1 MRACPHCGST
11 YVTEVEFCGIDG
23 ARLVEAQ
30 ADPLIGQVI
39 DRYRIEELL
48 GTGAMAAVYRAR
60 HTVLERDFAIKVLFG
75 DLASNRSIVARF
87 RREAQALAVVRHSN
101 IISVVDFGT
110 TEQGLTFL
118 TMDYVQGRTLGDI
131 VDREGPMPWERAAK
145 ITRQIAAGLGE
156 AHRLGLIHRDV
167 KPANILLVQE
177 GAEEVVKIL
186 DFGIVAIDDPVES
199 TKLTGTGRIVG
210 TPIYMAPEQSR
221 PGPISSA
228 ADLYALGVILY
239 QMLAGAPPFQGEHL
253 AEVLIKHNTQ
263 PPPPLPPSGG
273 LERIAYWLLAKDPL
287 QRPLSAQALIGELDA
302 LLAQRSS
309 NPPLGSR
316 LLPHFATPINDLIS
330 VAPTPAAAFE
340 NITEQLE
347 VPSAIPGPARSGEAI
362 APLRSGEAIAPLRS
376 GELQVALSETLVRQP
391 TAGSAE
397 ARAML
402 SPALST
408 ASGDSDVPLVE
419 LEHTIGRPRNTRFF
433 AIAATVIVVL
443 MALIWLGQRGR
454 TQKAAL
460 VGESLRQETR
470 DEEARSGVRFAAE
483 PANEAPGGTQVTET
497 RTATVTLKATATLK
511 ERPDEA
517 APKEAAPNEAAP
529 KEAGPDEAAPPARAL
544 PRLERKLRRTMSQRG
559 VNDDDLAAIAGT
571 ATILKRF
578 TAAKERDQ
586 DTEASA
592 AATQLIEEIKALQHT
607 PWLLRTKLRRAALK
621 LRSKQL
627 KPAERATFEARRR
640 ELNDHLRARLDEEQ
654 SLQLSIKINRLEE
667 ELERRINP

>member
-1 MRACPHCGST
+1 MLRPEMRACPHCGST

-118 TMDYVQGRTLGDI
+118 TMDYVRGRTLGDI
-131 VDREGPMPWERAAK
+131 VDREGPMPWERAAR

-287 QRPLSAQALIGELDA
+287 QRPLSAQALIAELDV
-302 LLAQRSS
+302 LLTQRSS

-330 VAPTPAAAFE
+330 VAPTPAAALE

-362 APLRSGEAIAPLRS
+362 APLVS

-391 TAGSAE
+391 TAGSTE

-408 ASGDSDVPLVE
+408 VSGDSDVPLVE

-433 AIAATVIVVL
+433 VIAATVIAL
-443 MALIWLGQRGR
+443 LLALIWLGQRGR

-460 VGESLRQETR
+460 VGESMRQETT

-483 PANEAPGGTQVTET
+483 PANEAPVGTRVAET
-497 RTATVTLKATATLK
+497 RTATVTLE
-511 ERPDEA
+511 ER
-517 APKEAAPNEAAP
+517 
-529 KEAGPDEAAPPARAL
+529 PDEAAPPARTL

-571 ATILKRF
+571 ALILKRIA
-578 TAAKERDQ
+578 AAKEQDQ
-586 DTEASA
+586 DAEASTA
-592 AATQLIEEIKALQHT
+592 TTQLIEEIKALQHT
-607 PWLLRTKLRRAALK
+607 PWLLRTKLRRAAVK

-627 KPAERATFEARRR
+627 KPAERAAFEARRR
-640 ELNDHLRARLDEEQ
+640 ELNDQLRARLDEEQ
-654 SLQLSIKINRLEE
+654 SLQLSIKISRLEE
-667 ELERRINP
+667 ELERRLNP